1 MKYIFSIVFFV
12 STLFSSVYINN
23 SFVLSAG
30 LSNIFKYL
38 LDNEEIFYAPHIS
51 LGFSRTDNIK
61 FTSEFGLEYSLK
73 SNISSKESE
82 YIANKNL
89 LGLRLFSSISYQFSI
104 CKIGFKSLVDLSLP
118 KNSFIFGPSI
128 TYLFKLGTLNLNIS
142 YFKGCADF
150 INFSKFTDSIEL
162 QIYFG
167 I

>member
-12 STLFSSVYINN
+12 SALFSNVHINN
-23 SFVLSAG
+23 SFMLSTG
-30 LSNIFKYL
+30 LSNISSYL
-38 LDNEEIFYAPHIS
+38 LDDEEVFYSPHIS

-73 SNISSKESE
+73 SNNSSNQSE
-82 YIANKNL
+82 YTTNKTL
-89 LGLRLFSSISYQFSI
+89 FGLRLFSSISYQLSI
-104 CKIGFKSLVDLSLP
+104 CKIGFKSLIDLSFP

-128 TYLFKLGTLNLNIS
+128 AYLFRLETLNLNIS

-150 INFSKFTDSIEL
+150 INFSKFTDNLEL

>member
-12 STLFSSVYINN
+12 SALFSNVHINN
-23 SFVLSAG
+23 SFMFSTG
-30 LSNIFKYL
+30 LSNISSYL
-38 LDNEEIFYAPHIS
+38 LDDEEVFYSPHIS

-73 SNISSKESE
+73 SNNSSNQSE
-82 YIANKNL
+82 YTTNKNL
-89 LGLRLFSSISYQFSI
+89 FGLRLFSSISYQVSI
-104 CKIGFKSLVDLSLP
+104 CKIGFKSLIDLSFP

-128 TYLFKLGTLNLNIS
+128 AYLFKVGTLNLNIS

-150 INFSKFTDSIEL
+150 INFSKFTDNLEL

>member
-12 STLFSSVYINN
+12 STLFCNVHINN
-23 SFVLSAG
+23 SFILSTG
-30 LSNIFKYL
+30 LSNISSYL
-38 LDNEEIFYAPHIS
+38 LDNEEVFYDPHIS

-73 SNISSKESE
+73 SNNSFKESE
-82 YIANKNL
+82 YIANENL
-89 LGLRLFSSISYQFSI
+89 FGLRLFSSISYQFLI
-104 CKIGFKSLVDLSLP
+104 CKIGFKSLIDLSLS
-118 KNSFIFGPSI
+118 KNSFIFGPSVA
-128 TYLFKLGTLNLNIS
+128 YLFKIGTLNLNIS

-150 INFSKFTDSIEL
+150 INFSKYTDSLEL

>member
-1 MKYIFSIVFFV
+1 MKYILSIVFFV
-12 STLFSSVYINN
+12 SALFSNVHINS
-23 SFVLSAG
+23 SFMLSTG
-30 LSNIFKYL
+30 LSNISSYL
-38 LDNEEIFYAPHIS
+38 LDHEEVFYTPHIS

-61 FTSEFGLEYSLK
+61 FTSDFGLEYSLK
-73 SNISSKESE
+73 SNSSSKESE
-82 YIANKNL
+82 YIAIKNMF
-89 LGLRLFSSISYQFSI
+89 GLRLFSSISYQFSI
-104 CKIGFKSLVDLSLP
+104 CKIGFKSLIDLSFP
-118 KNSFIFGPSI
+118 KNSFIFGPSV

>member
-12 STLFSSVYINN
+12 SALFSNVHINN
-23 SFVLSAG
+23 SFMFSTG
-30 LSNIFKYL
+30 LSNISSYL
-38 LDNEEIFYAPHIS
+38 LDNEEVFYSPHIS

-73 SNISSKESE
+73 SNNSSNQSE
-82 YIANKNL
+82 YTTNKNL
-89 LGLRLFSSISYQFSI
+89 FGLRLFSSISYQLSI
-104 CKIGFKSLVDLSLP
+104 CKIGFKSLIDLSFP

-128 TYLFKLGTLNLNIS
+128 AYLFRLGTLNLNIS

-150 INFSKFTDSIEL
+150 INFSKFTDNLEL

>member
-12 STLFSSVYINN
+12 SALFSNVHINN
-23 SFVLSAG
+23 SFMFSTG
-30 LSNIFKYL
+30 LSNISSYL
-38 LDNEEIFYAPHIS
+38 LDDEEVLYSPHIS

-73 SNISSKESE
+73 SNNSSKESE
-82 YIANKNL
+82 YTTNKNL
-89 LGLRLFSSISYQFSI
+89 FGLRLFSSISYQLLI
-104 CKIGFKSLVDLSLP
+104 CKIGFKSLIDLSFP

-128 TYLFKLGTLNLNIS
+128 AYLFKVGTLNLNIS

-150 INFSKFTDSIEL
+150 INFSKFTDNLEL

>member
-12 STLFSSVYINN
+12 SALFSNVHINN
-23 SFVLSAG
+23 SFMFSTG
-30 LSNIFKYL
+30 LSNISSYL
-38 LDNEEIFYAPHIS
+38 LDNEEVFYSPHIS

-73 SNISSKESE
+73 SNNSSNQSE
-82 YIANKNL
+82 YTTNKNL
-89 LGLRLFSSISYQFSI
+89 FGLRLFSSISYQLSI
-104 CKIGFKSLVDLSLP
+104 CKIGFKSLIDLSFP

-128 TYLFKLGTLNLNIS
+128 AYLFKVGTLNLNIS

-150 INFSKFTDSIEL
+150 INFSKFTDNLEL

>member
-12 STLFSSVYINN
+12 STLFSSVHINN
-23 SFVLSAG
+23 SFLLSAG
-30 LSNIFKYL
+30 LSNISSYL
-38 LDNEEIFYAPHIS
+38 LDNEEVFYAPHIS

-61 FTSEFGLEYSLK
+61 FTSKFGLEYSLK

-89 LGLRLFSSISYQFSI
+89 FGFRLFSSISYQFSI
-104 CKIGFKSLVDLSLP
+104 CKIGFKSLIDLSFP
-118 KNSFIFGPSI
+118 KNSFIFGPSVR
-128 TYLFKLGTLNLNIS
+128 YLFKLGTLNLNIS

>member
-12 STLFSSVYINN
+12 SALFSNVHINN
-23 SFVLSAG
+23 SFMFSTG
-30 LSNIFKYL
+30 LSNISSYL
-38 LDNEEIFYAPHIS
+38 LDDEEVFYAPHIS

-73 SNISSKESE
+73 SNNSSNQSE
-82 YIANKNL
+82 YTTNKNL
-89 LGLRLFSSISYQFSI
+89 FGLRLFSSISYQLSI
-104 CKIGFKSLVDLSLP
+104 CKIGFKSLIDLSFP

-128 TYLFKLGTLNLNIS
+128 AYLFRLGTLNLNIS

-150 INFSKFTDSIEL
+150 INFSKFTDNLEL

>member
-12 STLFSSVYINN
+12 SALFSNVHINN
-23 SFVLSAG
+23 SFMFSAG
-30 LSNIFKYL
+30 LSNISSYL
-38 LDNEEIFYAPHIS
+38 LDYEEVFYSPHIL

-73 SNISSKESE
+73 SNNSSKESE
-82 YIANKNL
+82 YTTNKNL
-89 LGLRLFSSISYQFSI
+89 FGLRLFSSISYELSI
-104 CKIGFKSLVDLSLP
+104 CKIGFKSLIDLSFP

-128 TYLFKLGTLNLNIS
+128 AYLFKVGTLNLNIS

-150 INFSKFTDSIEL
+150 INFSKFTDNLEL

>member
-12 STLFSSVYINN
+12 SALFSNVHINN
-23 SFVLSAG
+23 SFMLSTG
-30 LSNIFKYL
+30 LSNISSYL
-38 LDNEEIFYAPHIS
+38 LDDEEVFYSPHIS

-73 SNISSKESE
+73 SNNSSNQSE
-82 YIANKNL
+82 NTTNKNL
-89 LGLRLFSSISYQFSI
+89 FGLRLFSSISYQLSI
-104 CKIGFKSLVDLSLP
+104 CKIGFKSLIDLSFP

-128 TYLFKLGTLNLNIS
+128 AYLFRLGTLNLNIS
-142 YFKGCADF
+142 YFKGCVDF
-150 INFSKFTDSIEL
+150 INFSKFTDNLEL

>member
-12 STLFSSVYINN
+12 SALFSNVHINN
-23 SFVLSAG
+23 SFMFSTG
-30 LSNIFKYL
+30 LSNISSYL
-38 LDNEEIFYAPHIS
+38 LDDEEVFYSPHIS
-51 LGFSRTDNIK
+51 LGFSRTDNNK

-73 SNISSKESE
+73 SNNSSNQSE
-82 YIANKNL
+82 YTTNKNL
-89 LGLRLFSSISYQFSI
+89 FGFRLFSSISYQLSV
-104 CKIGFKSLVDLSLP
+104 CKIGFKSLIDLSFP

-128 TYLFKLGTLNLNIS
+128 AYLFKVGTLNLNIS

-150 INFSKFTDSIEL
+150 INFSKFTDNLEL